1 MGEAELREAVRAG
14 EPGGAALLAGP
25 GTVDRIANGFADII
39 DAKSPFTSS
48 HSHRMTSVALKI
60 GARMGLEASEL
71 VALERA
77 ALLHDVGKLS
87 VPNSILDKPGPLT
100 SEEWDVIRLHP
111 YYTQRILGHIC
122 GFETL
127 ARVAAAHHERL
138 DGRGY
143 YLGLKGDEIP
153 LESRIL
159 AVADVF
165 DALTA
170 SRPYR
175 PALPEEV
182 ALRMMERDRDL
193 GLCPDC
199 LDALWQE
206 MQVVPEVPEEAEV
219 FEERR
224 AAA

>member
-1 MGEAELREAVRAG
+1 VG
-14 EPGGAALLAGP
+14 
-25 GTVDRIANGFADII
+25 RIANGFADII

-48 HSHRMTSVALKI
+48 HSHRMTSVALRL
-60 GARMGLEASEL
+60 GARMGLDALEL

-100 SEEWDVIRLHP
+100 GEEWDVVRLHP
-111 YYTQRILGHIC
+111 YYTQRILSHIR

-127 ARVAAAHHERL
+127 AKVAAAHHERL

-143 YLGLKGDEIP
+143 FLGLKGDEIS

-159 AVADVF
+159 AAADVF

-182 ALRMMERDRDL
+182 ALRMMERDRGH
-193 GLCPDC
+193 GLCEDC

-206 MQVVPEVPEEAEV
+206 TQLVPEAEAEAYDADQ
-219 FEERR
+219 
-224 AAA
+224 AAAA